1 MAPRG
6 GGAVRRGRGCVSSP
20 DLRSPGAVR
29 QAGGIGLSVLAERD
43 AGQFEGVR
51 EEIEGAKR
59 PRRERCAREDGDDRV
74 RAVER
79 AVRGVVLGPLAAVAE
94 VVADSRGDEEVAGP
108 LRGEERREREGRVRV
123 LLPQRPGERLA
134 RRRPAKAEQNASPRW
149 KRP

>member
-6 GGAVRRGRGCVSSP
+6 GGAVRRGRGWGAWP
-20 DLRSPGAVR
+20 DFRSPGAVR

-79 AVRGVVLGPLAAVAE
+79 AVRGVVLGPLAAGA
-94 VVADSRGDEEVAGP
+94 GGGAGP
-108 LRGEERREREGRVRV
+108 RGG
-123 LLPQRPGERLA
+123 GG
-134 RRRPAKAEQNASPRW
+134 
-149 KRP
+149 